1 MWNWTNNMDVAYP
14 LLYGYILYVHSV
26 ILLITFKVIYTLLS
40 VFCFNDNFALQAKV
54 QLFLRKMQKTERN
67 AKKRKEKIFR
77 EIIWA
82 LAYYAVLRGV
92 YFKPSKIWV
101 AFADGMPRFA
111 KITCRCSKVNVLIIS
126 NLWKNRNKIWAKLI
140 TPIFSTYYKD
150 NF

>member
-1 MWNWTNNMDVAYP
+1 MDVAYP

-82 LAYYAVLRGV
+82 LAYYAVLRG
-92 YFKPSKIWV
+92 
-101 AFADGMPRFA
+101 G
-111 KITCRCSKVNVLIIS
+111 
-126 NLWKNRNKIWAKLI
+126 
-140 TPIFSTYYKD
+140 IF
-150 NF
+150 